1 MVYRPKGKYIDR
13 QGFIFMNFIIGK
25 ATLNHTV
32 MVYFI
37 PLLLSFRNDLNS
49 LFLQIAEIMVVLF
62 ENGK

>member
-1 MVYRPKGKYIDR
+1 
-13 QGFIFMNFIIGK
+13 MNFIIGK